1 MKDSDNNDINN
12 NNINNKVNENIV
24 NNIININ
31 TINNNNKNDDK
42 IEIKKKFSKIIKIS
56 KFYNYFPE
64 FSDITF
70 NIKISKFFKK
80 DNAELILK
88 KNNINLIINNR
99 SDLNIYIFINNINIL
114 NLNNIKNISSNSFSK
129 EIQIENNA
137 SKKYLF
143 IFKNL
148 YEKYLFQ
155 SLLDNYFLFNI
166 QSEYI
171 ENNLKLNISI
181 LTWNVASI
189 DIPNLNILFES
200 KEELDK
206 IDLLVFGFQEV
217 KLLLINEWIE
227 TLNKIANSFGFVEI
241 INTTLFQMVCII
253 FIKKKFK
260 SLVTNIE
267 TNKKGMGFAGIIGN
281 KGGVI
286 ISFKILNFNFIFINC
301 HLAPKVFK
309 VLERNL
315 MAQNLNNIKVGDKI
329 ISNDVYSDYLFW
341 FGDMNYRIDFEFK
354 MTIDYLNKNDIK
366 TLLEKDQLKKS
377 IKIGKIFCDFYEENI
392 NFLPTYRL
400 KKIKKDK
407 NGNEYILNETE
418 NDDKKNKNNKNKN
431 NNNENIEDNNLIN
444 IKNLGKYGNLYSN
457 KKLQSP
463 SWCDRILLKTDRD
476 FEIKKY
482 EALDEIKLSDHKPVR
497 ANYSIYL
504 TLPIFNNINDMIKME
519 NNLKG
524 ELSYKNLKILY
535 HLSESDIKLKFPL
548 QFKIYIYFISIDE
561 NPKEIFSEIYDH
573 ISFINE
579 KNEYIEIKFNDF
591 YINIPPKI
599 LFNNIQLKAFNIFFV
614 FKVLMKNI
622 ETEFGYSKYS
632 FENIEKNSNLL
643 NYKLNL
649 PLYFS
654 LRKMGNFS
662 FDADYKYNEI

>member
-1 MKDSDNNDINN
+1 MKDNDNNDININNIYNKKKTINLN
-12 NNINNKVNENIV
+12 NNIN
-24 NNIININ
+24 IISS
-31 TINNNNKNDDK
+31 NNNNKNDDK
-42 IEIKKKFSKIIKIS
+42 IEINKKLFSNLIKIS
-56 KFYNYFPE
+56 KYYNYFPE
-64 FSDITF
+64 FTDIIF
-70 NIKISKFFKK
+70 NIKISKLFKK
-80 DNAELILK
+80 DNVQLILK
-88 KNNINLIINNR
+88 KNDINLIINNR
-99 SDLNIYIFINNINIL
+99 SDLNIYIYLNNINIL
-114 NLNNIKNISSNSFSK
+114 NLNNIKNILSNSFSK
-129 EIQIENNA
+129 EIQIENNV
-137 SKKYLF
+137 SKKYIF

-155 SLLDNYFLFNI
+155 SLLDNYYLFNI

-189 DIPNLNILFES
+189 DTPNLNILFES
-200 KEELDK
+200 KEQLDK
-206 IDLLVFGFQEV
+206 IDLLVFGFQEI

-227 TLNKIANSFGFVEI
+227 SLNKIANSFGFVEI
-241 INTTLFQMVCII
+241 TETTLFQMVCII

-260 SLVTNIE
+260 PLVTNIE

-377 IKIGKIFCDFYEENI
+377 IKFGKIFCDFYEENI

-407 NGNEYILNETE
+407 NGNEYILNEPE
-418 NDDKKNKNNKNKN
+418 YDDKDNNKN
-431 NNNENIEDNNLIN
+431 NNNENIEDNNLKN

-457 KKLQSP
+457 KKKQSP

-482 EALDEIKLSDHKPVR
+482 EALEEIKYSDHKPVR

-519 NNLKG
+519 NNIKG
-524 ELSYKNLKILY
+524 ELLYKNLKILY

-548 QFKIYIYFISIDE
+548 QFKMYIYFISIEE
-561 NPKEIFSEIYDH
+561 NPKEIFSEVYEH

-599 LFNNIQLKAFNIFFV
+599 IFNNIQLKAFNIFFV
-614 FKVLMKNI
+614 FKILMKNI
-622 ETEFGYSKYS
+622 ETEFGFSKYS
-632 FENIEKNSNLL
+632 FENIEKKSNLL
-643 NYKLNL
+643 DYKLNL

-662 FDADYKYNEI
+662 FEAVYKYNEI